1 MATYQWQLIKT
12 FTLPLDSKGRQLWR
26 VDFDANYHSDLAEL
40 RKKYSEY
47 LHETRGDIHT
57 QIEFWVLLPTDNPT
71 VLYETTDYKM
81 DELAGDYAGT
91 PNRFI
96 IYCKKTKSGIYDKHS
111 YFVKMNYNDCKT
123 MIDEL
128 QAVED
133 STPENNQIKPI
144 DFKKM
149 QDKERFKGDLD
160 YLHGQIEELLRDEWF
175 ESYPELNNALQDVH
189 SLIEKLDI
197 KIDYYNC

>member
-1 MATYQWQLIKT
+1 
-12 FTLPLDSKGRQLWR
+12 
-26 VDFDANYHSDLAEL
+26 
-40 RKKYSEY
+40 
-47 LHETRGDIHT
+47 
-57 QIEFWVLLPTDNPT
+57 
-71 VLYETTDYKM
+71 
-81 DELAGDYAGT
+81 
-91 PNRFI
+91 
-96 IYCKKTKSGIYDKHS
+96 
-111 YFVKMNYNDCKT
+111 MNYNDCKT

-128 QAVED
+128 QAVEN

>member
-1 MATYQWQLIKT
+1 
-12 FTLPLDSKGRQLWR
+12 
-26 VDFDANYHSDLAEL
+26 
-40 RKKYSEY
+40 
-47 LHETRGDIHT
+47 
-57 QIEFWVLLPTDNPT
+57 
-71 VLYETTDYKM
+71 M

-111 YFVKMNYNDCKT
+111 YFVKMNYNDCKN

-144 DFKKM
+144 NFKQL

-160 YLHGQIEELLRDEWF
+160 YLHGQIEEMLRDEWL
-175 ESYPELNNALQDVH
+175 EAYPELNCALQDV
-189 SLIEKLDI
+189 SELIEKLDI